1 MTAALAAAPAARPRP
16 RRRRRLER
24 GQIVGIAM
32 VAPSLLFLAFF
43 VFVPIVKAMSTSFEV
58 RTRDDAGLYTYH
70 IGPDNYAAVAQS
82 ETLRSNIAFTI
93 VIAIASVALV
103 FVLSY
108 AIALILRFGKGR
120 AVRIISRIYIIPLFI
135 PSVIASYAMI
145 TFLANHGL
153 LDGVAQH
160 AGLPDGAF
168 PRLVFDWKG
177 IVITQVWLSL
187 PFMTVLLSSVLL
199 EINDTLIESARDVGA
214 SKWEIF
220 RRIVLPLS
228 LPGASI
234 GITFIFLHVL
244 GGFTVPYL
252 LGPNSPQMLGVS
264 MVYYMTNYYEPQVAS
279 TQAMVI
285 FGLSLVAAVYYVRQQ
300 FKREIR

>member
-1 MTAALAAAPAARPRP
+1 MTAALAAAPASRRRP
-16 RRRRRLER
+16 RRRRLER
-24 GQIVGIAM
+24 GQIVGLCM
-32 VAPSLLFLAFF
+32 VAPSLLFLALF
-43 VFVPIVKAMSTSFEV
+43 VFWPILKAMSTSFEV
-58 RTRDDAGLYTYH
+58 RSRDDAGLYSYH
-70 IGPDNYAAVAQS
+70 IGLDNYRAVAQS

-93 VIAIASVALV
+93 EMAIVSVALV
-103 FVLSY
+103 FILSY
-108 AIALILRFGKGR
+108 AIALALRFAQGR
-120 AVRIISRIYIIPLFI
+120 AVRLISRIYIIPLFI
-135 PSVIASYAMI
+135 PSVIASYGMI

-153 LDGVAQH
+153 LDGISQH

-187 PFMTVLLSSVLL
+187 PFMTVLLQSVLL
-199 EINDTLIESARDVGA
+199 EIGDTLIESARDVGA

-234 GITFIFLHVL
+234 GVTFIFLGVL

-252 LGPNSPQMLGVS
+252 LGPNAPQMLGVS

-279 TQAMVI
+279 TQAMII
-285 FGLSLVAAVYYVRQQ
+285 FALSLVAAVYYVRQQ

>member
-1 MTAALAAAPAARPRP
+1 MTAALAAAPAARRK
-16 RRRRRLER
+16 RRRLER
-24 GQIVGIAM
+24 GQIVGIVM
-32 VAPSLLFLAFF
+32 VAPSLLFLASF
-43 VFVPIVKAMSTSFEV
+43 VFIPILKAMSTSFEV
-58 RTRDDAGLYTYH
+58 RSRDDAGAYSYH
-70 IGPDNYAAVAQS
+70 VGLDNYLAVAQS
-82 ETLRSNIAFTI
+82 ETLRSNIWFTI
-93 VIAIASVALV
+93 VMAAISVGLV

-108 AIALILRFGKGR
+108 VVALILRFVSGR
-120 AVRIISRIYIIPLFI
+120 AVRLISRIYIIPLFI

-153 LDGVAQH
+153 LDGAAQKV
-160 AGLPDGAF
+160 GLPDGAF

-187 PFMTVLLSSVLL
+187 PFMTVLLQSVLL
-199 EINDTLIESARDVGA
+199 EISDSLIESARDVGA
-214 SKWEIF
+214 SKWQIF
-220 RRIVLPLS
+220 RQIVLPLS

-234 GITFIFLHVL
+234 GITFVFLGVL

-252 LGPNSPQMLGVS
+252 LGPNAPQMLGVS

-285 FGLSLVAAVYYVRQQ
+285 FALSLIAAVYYVRQQ

>member
-1 MTAALAAAPAARPRP
+1 MTAALAAAPAAR

-24 GQIVGIAM
+24 GQIVGIVM
-32 VAPSLLFLAFF
+32 VAPSLLFLASF
-43 VFVPIVKAMSTSFEV
+43 VFIPILKAMSTSFEV
-58 RTRDDAGLYTYH
+58 RSRDDAGLYSYH
-70 IGPDNYAAVAQS
+70 VGLDNYLAVAQS
-82 ETLRSNIAFTI
+82 ETLRSNIWFT
-93 VIAIASVALV
+93 VVMAAISVGLV

-108 AIALILRFGKGR
+108 TVALILRFVSGR
-120 AVRIISRIYIIPLFI
+120 AVRLISRIYIIPLFI

-145 TFLANHGL
+145 TFFANHGL
-153 LDGVAQH
+153 LDGAAQKV
-160 AGLPDGAF
+160 GLPDGAF

-187 PFMTVLLSSVLL
+187 PFMTVLLQSVLL
-199 EINDTLIESARDVGA
+199 EISDSLIESARDVGA
-214 SKWEIF
+214 SKWQIF
-220 RRIVLPLS
+220 RQIVLPLS

-234 GITFIFLHVL
+234 GLTFVFLGVL

-279 TQAMVI
+279 TQAMII
-285 FGLSLVAAVYYVRQQ
+285 FALSLIAAVYYVRQQ

>member
-1 MTAALAAAPAARPRP
+1 MTAALAAAPAARRK
-16 RRRRRLER
+16 RRRLER
-24 GQIVGIAM
+24 GQIVGIVM
-32 VAPSLLFLAFF
+32 VAPSLLFLASF
-43 VFVPIVKAMSTSFEV
+43 VFIPILKAMSTSFEV
-58 RTRDDAGLYTYH
+58 RSRDDAGLYSYH
-70 IGPDNYAAVAQS
+70 TGLDNYLAVAQS
-82 ETLRSNIAFTI
+82 ETLRSNIWFTI
-93 VIAIASVALV
+93 VMAAISVGLV

-108 AIALILRFGKGR
+108 VIALILRFVSGR
-120 AVRIISRIYIIPLFI
+120 AVRLISRIYIIPLFI

-153 LDGVAQH
+153 LDGAAQKV
-160 AGLPDGAF
+160 GLPDGAF

-187 PFMTVLLSSVLL
+187 PFMTVLLQSVLL
-199 EINDTLIESARDVGA
+199 EIGDSLIESARDVGA
-214 SKWEIF
+214 SKWQIF
-220 RRIVLPLS
+220 RQIVLPLS

-234 GITFIFLHVL
+234 GITFVFLGVL

-279 TQAMVI
+279 TQAMII
-285 FGLSLVAAVYYVRQQ
+285 FALSLIAAVYYVRQQ

>member
-1 MTAALAAAPAARPRP
+1 
-16 RRRRRLER
+16 
-24 GQIVGIAM
+24 M
-32 VAPSLLFLAFF
+32 VAPSLLFLASF

-58 RTRDDAGLYTYH
+58 RSRDDAGLYSYH
-70 IGPDNYAAVAQS
+70 IGADNYLAVAQS
-82 ETLRSNIAFTI
+82 ATLRSNIWFTI
-93 VIAIASVALV
+93 VMAVASVALV

-108 AIALILRFGKGR
+108 TVALILRFASGR
-120 AVRIISRIYIIPLFI
+120 AVRLISRIYIIPLFI

-153 LDGVAQH
+153 LDGAAQH
-160 AGLPDGAF
+160 VGLPDGAF

-187 PFMTVLLSSVLL
+187 PFMTVLLQSVLL
-199 EINDTLIESARDVGA
+199 EIGDSLIESARDVGA
-214 SKWEIF
+214 SKWQIF
-220 RRIVLPLS
+220 RQIVLPLS

-234 GITFIFLHVL
+234 GITFVFLSVL

-285 FGLSLVAAVYYVRQQ
+285 FALSLIAAVYYVRQQ